1 MTSPPGLSPEAAL
14 SAQPA
19 PRRRG
24 LPGLPVMLM
33 ILAIADLRVDLLLLF
48 DHFTLTTLTQAIL
61 SHPLAVAVLVAQPSL
76 WRHYRG
82 PRGRS

>member
-1 MTSPPGLSPEAAL
+1 
-14 SAQPA
+14 
-19 PRRRG
+19 
-24 LPGLPVMLM
+24 MLM

-82 PRGRS
+82 RRGRS